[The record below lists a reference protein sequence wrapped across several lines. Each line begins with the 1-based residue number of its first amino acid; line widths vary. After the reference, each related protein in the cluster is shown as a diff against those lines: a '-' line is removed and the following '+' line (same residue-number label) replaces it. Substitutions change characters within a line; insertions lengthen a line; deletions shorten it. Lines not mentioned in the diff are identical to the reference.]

1 VYRKSRIPL
10 GLVASLVLAGMLAAC
25 DEGSNG
31 DGGSNGDE
39 TGSAAGST
47 PAGGTPSLAADTFP
61 SPITSPDL
69 SDANVVALLD
79 HANEA
84 DSSAG
89 ALASKKATNEQVKKF
104 ARMMMADH
112 HRLRQQ
118 GADLARKLDLTP
130 MRPADDP
137 ITPLAHREM
146 DALEAAEKGLD
157 FDRTYIQQEIAAHQ
171 VVLDL
176 TDEAQEAA
184 GNAELRAVI
193 EQSRPVIENHL
204 EQAQAIEKEL
214 GLGEAKLSSPP
225 PPPAPALAPSAPSR
239 GAAATPRRYSS

>member
-10 GLVASLVLAGMLAAC
+10 SFVASLLLAGMLAAC

-31 DGGSNGDE
+31 DE
-39 TGSAAGST
+39 TGSAAGSA
-47 PAGGTPSLAADTFP
+47 PAGGTPSFAADTIP

-69 SDANVVALLD
+69 SDANIVVLLD

-118 GADLARKLDLTP
+118 GADLAKKLGVTP
-130 MRPADDP
+130 QRPADDP
-137 ITPLAHREM
+137 ITPLAHQEM
-146 DALEAAEKGLD
+146 DALKAAEKGLD

-176 TDEAQEAA
+176 ADEAQEAA
-184 GNAELRAVI
+184 GNAELEALI
-193 EQSRPVIENHL
+193 EQARSLIENHL
-204 EQAQAIEKEL
+204 KQAQAIEKEL
-214 GLGEAKLSSPP
+214 G
-225 PPPAPALAPSAPSR
+225 
-239 GAAATPRRYSS
+239 ATA

>member
-10 GLVASLVLAGMLAAC
+10 SFVASLLLAGMLAAC

-31 DGGSNGDE
+31 DE
-39 TGSAAGST
+39 TGSAAGSA
-47 PAGGTPSLAADTFP
+47 PAGGTPSFAADTIP

-69 SDANVVALLD
+69 SDANIVVLLD

-118 GADLARKLDLTP
+118 GADLAKKLGVTP
-130 MRPADDP
+130 QRPADDP
-137 ITPLAHREM
+137 ITPLAHQEM
-146 DALEAAEKGLD
+146 DALKAAEKGLD

-176 TDEAQEAA
+176 ADEAQEAA
-184 GNAELRAVI
+184 GNAELKALI
-193 EQSRPVIENHL
+193 EQARSLIENHL
-204 EQAQAIEKEL
+204 KQARAIEKEL
-214 GLGEAKLSSPP
+214 G
-225 PPPAPALAPSAPSR
+225 
-239 GAAATPRRYSS
+239 ATA